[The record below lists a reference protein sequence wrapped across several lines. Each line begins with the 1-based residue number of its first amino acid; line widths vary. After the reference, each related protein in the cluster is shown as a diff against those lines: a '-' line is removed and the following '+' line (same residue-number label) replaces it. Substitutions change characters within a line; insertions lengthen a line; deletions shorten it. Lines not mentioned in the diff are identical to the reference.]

1 MEISFRELTK
11 KAVIDVSS
19 GVRLGYVCDMTFDF
33 QKGCVLGFF
42 IPVKGVFKKEELF
55 VPLKNVEKIGEDV
68 VFVTLPGENPP
79 EPPKKPP
86 CVPPFAEDCEE

>member
-11 KAVIDVSS
+11 KAVVDVSS

-33 QKGCVLGFF
+33 KKGCVGGFV

-68 VFVTLPGENPP
+68 VFVTLPP
-79 EPPKKPP
+79 EKEEEPLKKPP
-86 CVPPFAEDCEE
+86 CPPPFDDCEE

>member
-1 MEISFRELTK
+1 MEISFRELSK
-11 KAVIDVSS
+11 KAVIDVST

-68 VFVTLPGENPP
+68 VFVSLPTEKEEQPT
-79 EPPKKPP
+79 KKPP
-86 CVPPFAEDCEE
+86 CPPTYAEDCEE